1 MEIYAPLA
9 DRLGISQIKWEL
21 EDISL
26 RYLDPE
32 AYYSIVQL
40 IDSKR
45 NERDRIIQKTIEQ
58 LEAHVSDVVTGE
70 FEIYGR
76 PKHIY
81 SIYRKMKD
89 QNKDFSQIYDLLAI
103 RVVVDSI
110 KDCYAVLG
118 IIHTNWKPLPGR
130 FKDYIAMPKANLY
143 QSLHTT
149 ILGDFGMPVEIQIR
163 TFEMHEIAE
172 YGVAAHWAYKMGET
186 EKVSDNPLQPQ
197 LDWFNQIEEL
207 QNESNDATD
216 FMQSVKEDIFKDK
229 VYVFTPRGDVTELPY
244 GSVPLDFAYSIHSEV
259 GNKTIGAKVNGRIEP
274 LNYQLKTG
282 DIVEIL
288 TSKNSAGPSR
298 DWVNLVTTSR
308 ARNKIKRFFKL
319 QDRDENIEKG
329 RQMVETAVH
338 DLGFSFK
345 ELYTK
350 ETERH
355 LLERFNFAST
365 EDLFAAV
372 GFGELSTTAVAN
384 RMTDKVRRKKAEE
397 QKKVPIE
404 ETLKEK
410 SEETEKVKSQN
421 QKMTVRHKNGVVVE
435 GADNLLIRLAHC
447 CNPVPGDDIV
457 GYITKGRGISIH
469 RRDCNNV
476 KNTDDSA
483 SRLID
488 VEWEDTAASDPD
500 VNYDVE
506 IELIAFERSGL
517 LNEVLQV
524 ITPLT
529 KQIST
534 INGNVSHDSSTV
546 KIKLKLLIQNISQL
560 DKIIDKIK
568 NIPDVYEVYRTL
580 S

>member
-1 MEIYAPLA
+1 
-9 DRLGISQIKWEL
+9 
-21 EDISL
+21 
-26 RYLDPE
+26 
-32 AYYSIVQL
+32 
-40 IDSKR
+40 
-45 NERDRIIQKTIEQ
+45 
-58 LEAHVSDVVTGE
+58 
-70 FEIYGR
+70 
-76 PKHIY
+76 
-81 SIYRKMKD
+81 
-89 QNKDFSQIYDLLAI
+89 
-103 RVVVDSI
+103 
-110 KDCYAVLG
+110 
-118 IIHTNWKPLPGR
+118 
-130 FKDYIAMPKANLY
+130 
-143 QSLHTT
+143 
-149 ILGDFGMPVEIQIR
+149 
-163 TFEMHEIAE
+163 
-172 YGVAAHWAYKMGET
+172 
-186 EKVSDNPLQPQ
+186 
-197 LDWFNQIEEL
+197 
-207 QNESNDATD
+207 
-216 FMQSVKEDIFKDK
+216 
-229 VYVFTPRGDVTELPY
+229 
-244 GSVPLDFAYSIHSEV
+244 
-259 GNKTIGAKVNGRIEP
+259 
-274 LNYQLKTG
+274 
-282 DIVEIL
+282 
-288 TSKNSAGPSR
+288 
-298 DWVNLVTTSR
+298 
-308 ARNKIKRFFKL
+308 
-319 QDRDENIEKG
+319 
-329 RQMVETAVH
+329 MVETAVH

-350 ETERH
+350 EMERH